1 MGNFSFLM
9 MDTSSFALFPLVFLG
24 LLAFYVAANL
34 GANDVANSMGTS
46 VGSKALTL
54 RQAIIIAGILEFTG
68 AVLFGQGVSETLAT
82 GVVNPDSLGTNPSV
96 FVVGMVSV
104 LISAGVWLQFATSRG
119 LPVSS
124 SHAVVGAI
132 AGFSMVAGGLGA
144 VKWPTI
150 GLITLSWL
158 ATPLISGAI
167 AAVFFSVV
175 QFGILESVDPVKRL
189 RLSVP
194 VLSFLVIGVF
204 GVIVFPALKKPIS
217 VVFLGLGWDIP
228 PLYGVLAIALLGVL
242 SLIIMSWRVLAIPQA
257 SENDPSQPAEVRG
270 ETITDESLTTS
281 SLSYPSSLSP
291 PSSFFP
297 LPSSFFP
304 LPSSFSSE
312 LVEKLLGRF
321 QVLSACFVA
330 FAHGSN
336 DVGNAIAPLA
346 AIFYV
351 RRTGVIPLDRFDIP
365 LWIFLLGGAGIVTG
379 LAIWGKNVISTVG
392 ENIIELKPSRG
403 FCAELATATTVLVA
417 SRLGLPVSTSHA
429 LVGAVVGVG
438 FVQGVKDVKFD
449 TVKSIIL
456 AWVVTIPL
464 ATLIS
469 AGIFSVLRLL

>member
-1 MGNFSFLM
+1 
-9 MDTSSFALFPLVFLG
+9 
-24 LLAFYVAANL
+24 
-34 GANDVANSMGTS
+34 
-46 VGSKALTL
+46 
-54 RQAIIIAGILEFTG
+54 
-68 AVLFGQGVSETLAT
+68 
-82 GVVNPDSLGTNPSV
+82 
-96 FVVGMVSV
+96 
-104 LISAGVWLQFATSRG
+104 
-119 LPVSS
+119 
-124 SHAVVGAI
+124 
-132 AGFSMVAGGLGA
+132 MVAGGLGA

-167 AAVFFSVV
+167 AALFFSVV

-189 RLSVP
+189 RLWVP

-257 SENDPSQPAEVRG
+257 SVNAPPQPPEVRG
-270 ETITDESLTTS
+270 ETVTDESLTTS
-281 SLSYPSSLSP
+281 SLSSPSSLSP
-291 PSSFFP
+291 PSS
-297 LPSSFFP
+297 PSSFFP
-304 LPSSFSSE
+304 LPSSFSSPSSFFPLPSSFSSD

-346 AIFYV
+346 AISYV